1 MNFESLTVKLKDGS
15 TYYFPAGP
23 VTDDPSPRVDN
34 LRFAIDNGAT
44 FRSVDES
51 GEMREF
57 NGADVHNYHLA

>member
-1 MNFESLTVKLKDGS
+1 MSFESLTVKLKDGS

-23 VTDDPSPRVDN
+23 VTGDPSPRVDN
-34 LRFAIDNGAT
+34 LRFAIDNGTT